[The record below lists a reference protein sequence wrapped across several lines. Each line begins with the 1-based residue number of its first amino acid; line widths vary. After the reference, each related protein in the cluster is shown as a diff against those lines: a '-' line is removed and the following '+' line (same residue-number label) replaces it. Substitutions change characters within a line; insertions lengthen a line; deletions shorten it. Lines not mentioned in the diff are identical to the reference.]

1 MSVLTGCFSTLWNWA
16 SYYICVSKAAILIS
30 GLAFG
35 HGLLDN
41 AFTNFLISYLKDRW
55 ERPYSL
61 RKAAAI
67 VNAYEG
73 GTMFVAIFLDYI
85 AYNQHVGHYK
95 VIICTTSALIMGLVV
110 LWLSTW
116 LLTVSMSS
124 RLFYLALGLL
134 ILGIAGK
141 LAAFKPFLYNQ
152 FSQKMKMDINEKKVE
167 ARGDFWLYIAAFTGA
182 VVSTT
187 LLSSLPW
194 KETFMI
200 SAIVMVLVYVFFL
213 YGKSCYDLASPKK
226 NSTLTSRVKQ
236 VTQLLKLLPVW
247 TTFLVYSLVEATGST
262 FFIEQSS
269 NLNDRIGNDFRIPIN
284 SFDRI
289 PINSFDLLQ
298 SIISF
303 VISQLSDFLIQKL
316 GNEDKQR
323 RARLVR
329 IGLGMFISF
338 LSCIAAWHVEV
349 SRLNLINQSEI
360 SDNQNKSTSMS
371 ILWLVPQFVFLGLTK
386 GLVGEGLKH
395 FFYDHVEVS
404 MKQLEGPFN
413 LSVRGVGRFLSVIFI
428 LVFRHWIGDT
438 INTSRL
444 DEYMRMLAMLNLWTL
459 IVYIFLLNT
468 YEWKIV
474 PPQEESSC
482 VHMEEGGP
490 ASFME
495 TKSASIE
502 PSAPL
507 VFVAE
512 YSPQHYL
519 IESHSASWE
528 TKLPTDQIPESPT
541 RRLVT
546 KFKSEGLEPE
556 TSSFHVRAK
565 SQLLSPRRLIVLKK
579 SSNSLFF
586 HRDAKVAY
594 QRSQS
599 CPTSVPTKLSI
610 RSSIHV

>member
-1 MSVLTGCFSTLWNWA
+1 MSALTSCFSSLWNWA

-41 AFTNFLISYLKDRW
+41 SFTNFLISYLKDRW
-55 ERPYSL
+55 EKPYSL

-73 GTMFVAIFLDYI
+73 ATMFVAIFLDYI
-85 AYNQHVGHYK
+85 AHNHHVGDFK
-95 VIICTTSALIMGLVV
+95 VIFCTTSALIMGLVV

-116 LLTVSMSS
+116 LLTPTMSS
-124 RLFYLALGLL
+124 RLFYLALVLL

-152 FSQKMKMDINEKKVE
+152 FSQKMKLDVDEKKIE

-182 VVSTT
+182 VISTT

-200 SAIVMVLVYVFFL
+200 SAIVMVLVYAFFL
-213 YGKSCYDLASPKK
+213 YGKSYYELEDPKR
-226 NSTLTSRVKQ
+226 NSTLTSRLEQ
-236 VTQLLKLLPVW
+236 ATRLSKLLPVW

-262 FFIEQSS
+262 FFIEQSN

-298 SIISF
+298 SVISF

-316 GNEDKQR
+316 GNQDQQR
-323 RARLVR
+323 RARLIR

-349 SRLNLINQSEI
+349 CRLNLIKRAEI
-360 SDNQNKSTSMS
+360 SVDDQNKSTSMS

-386 GLVGEGLKH
+386 GLVGEGLRH

-404 MKQLEGPFN
+404 MKQLESSFN
-413 LSVRGVGRFLSVIFI
+413 LSVRGVGRFLSVVFI
-428 LVFRHWIGDT
+428 LVFRQWIGDT
-438 INTSRL
+438 INTSHL
-444 DEYMRMLAMLNLWTL
+444 DEYMRMLALLNLWTL
-459 IVYIFLLNT
+459 MVYIFLLNT

-474 PPQEESSC
+474 PPQ
-482 VHMEEGGP
+482 HMEEGRR
-490 ASFME
+490 ACLVVNE
-495 TKSASIE
+495 SA
-502 PSAPL
+502 
-507 VFVAE
+507 
-512 YSPQHYL
+512 
-519 IESHSASWE
+519 
-528 TKLPTDQIPESPT
+528 
-541 RRLVT
+541 
-546 KFKSEGLEPE
+546 
-556 TSSFHVRAK
+556 
-565 SQLLSPRRLIVLKK
+565 
-579 SSNSLFF
+579 
-586 HRDAKVAY
+586 
-594 QRSQS
+594 
-599 CPTSVPTKLSI
+599 
-610 RSSIHV
+610 

>member
-1 MSVLTGCFSTLWNWA
+1 MSVLSNCFSSLWNWA
-16 SYYICVSKAAILIS
+16 SFYICVSKAALLIS

-41 AFTNFLISYLKDRW
+41 SFTNFLISYLKDRW
-55 ERPYSL
+55 EKPYSL

-73 GTMFVAIFLDYI
+73 ATMFVAIFLDCI
-85 AYNQHVGHYK
+85 AHNRHVGDFK
-95 VIICTTSALIMGLVV
+95 VIICSTSALIMGLVV

-116 LLTVSMSS
+116 LLTPNLSS
-124 RLFYLALGLL
+124 RLFYLALVLL

-141 LAAFKPFLYNQ
+141 LAAFKPFLYNH
-152 FSQKMKMDINEKKVE
+152 FSQIMKLDVDEKKVE
-167 ARGDFWLYIAAFTGA
+167 ARGDFWLYISAFTGA
-182 VVSTT
+182 VISTT

-200 SAIVMVLVYVFFL
+200 SAIVMVLVYALFL
-213 YGKSCYDLASPKK
+213 YGKSCYKLADPNR
-226 NSTLTSRVKQ
+226 NSTLTSRLKQ
-236 VTQLLKLLPVW
+236 ATQLSKLLPVW

-262 FFIEQSS
+262 FFIEQSN

-316 GNEDKQR
+316 GNQDQQR
-323 RARLVR
+323 RARLIR

-349 SRLNLINQSEI
+349 CRLNLINKTEI
-360 SDNQNKSTSMS
+360 SDNQHESTSMS

-404 MKQLEGPFN
+404 MKQLESPFN

-428 LVFRHWIGDT
+428 LMFRRWIGDT
-438 INTSRL
+438 INKSRL

-459 IVYIFLLNT
+459 MVYIFLLNT

-474 PPQEESSC
+474 SAPLLEENSF
-482 VHMEEGGP
+482 VRMEEGDLAVIQF
-490 ASFME
+490 ASTE
-495 TKSASIE
+495 LVNTSS

-507 VFVAE
+507 ALATETFPLQ
-512 YSPQHYL
+512 SL
-519 IESHSASWE
+519 LESHSTS
-528 TKLPTDQIPESPT
+528 THLIPESP
-541 RRLVT
+541 R
-546 KFKSEGLEPE
+546 
-556 TSSFHVRAK
+556 
-565 SQLLSPRRLIVLKK
+565 
-579 SSNSLFF
+579 
-586 HRDAKVAY
+586 
-594 QRSQS
+594 S
-599 CPTSVPTKLSI
+599 CPDLTI
-610 RSSIHV
+610 